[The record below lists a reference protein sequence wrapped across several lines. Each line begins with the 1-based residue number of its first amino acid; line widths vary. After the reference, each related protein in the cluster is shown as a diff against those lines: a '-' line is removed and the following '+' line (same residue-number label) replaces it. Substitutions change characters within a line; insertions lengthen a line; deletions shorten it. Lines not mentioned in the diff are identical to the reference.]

1 MRAKCIL
8 LISHLLLMTIFA
20 GFAFY
25 LFERIMLLSMF
36 VSTFTHII
44 MDVVV
49 IRCSRQEVLVV
60 RTTFLV
66 CVKVLTLPK

>member
-1 MRAKCIL
+1 
-8 LISHLLLMTIFA
+8 MTISASFA
-20 GFAFY
+20 SY
-25 LFERIMLLSMF
+25 LLKTIVLLNMY
-36 VSTFTHII
+36 VSIFTHTR

-49 IRCSRQEVLVV
+49 IRCSSQEALVM